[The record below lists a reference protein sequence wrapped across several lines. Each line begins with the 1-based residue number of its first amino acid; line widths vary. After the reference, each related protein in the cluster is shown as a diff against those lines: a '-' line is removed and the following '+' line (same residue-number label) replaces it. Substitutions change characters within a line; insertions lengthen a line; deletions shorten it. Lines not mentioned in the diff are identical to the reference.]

1 MIRKSIL
8 AGVFIGLSGFANLAI
23 GGPIGALLFS
33 FGLLSIYYYELTLF
47 TGKAGVCEPTL
58 KGFGSLVSILLLNII
73 GAAIVGFLARLSTI
87 DITSQALIAIS
98 THLSVGPLKAAILAI
113 PCGLIVD
120 SAVDAS
126 KKGNYFLTLI
136 GVPVFILC
144 GFPHCIAD
152 AFYIFA
158 SGIEPNLYLVF
169 VYINMILGN
178 YIGCNI
184 RRVLRLT

>member
-1 MIRKSIL
+1 MVRKSIL
-8 AGVFIGLSGFANLAI
+8 AGVFIGLAGFVNLAT
-23 GGPIGALLFS
+23 GGPVGAFLFS
-33 FGLLSIYYYELTLF
+33 FGLLCIYYYGLMLF
-47 TGKAGVCEPTL
+47 TGKAGVLEPTL
-58 KGFGSLVSILLLNII
+58 KGFGSLTSILLFNIV
-73 GAAIVGFLARLSTI
+73 GAAIVGFITKLSTV
-87 DITSQALIAIS
+87 DITSRALTAIN
-98 THLSVGPLKAAILAI
+98 THLSVGPLKALTLAI

-126 KKGNYFLTLI
+126 RKGNYFLTFI
-136 GVPVFILC
+136 GVPVFVLC

-158 SGIEPNLYLVF
+158 SGIEPSLHLVL

-184 RRVLRLT
+184 RRLLKLS